1 VALTFHPVA
10 GAVLVCDYRGFIE
23 PEMVKRRLVVVISP
37 RLRHR
42 DGLCTVVPLSTTA
55 PPRQEDYHH
64 VLEFERPLP
73 KPWETARVWV
83 KADMV
88 ATVGFHRLDLIRI
101 GKDQEGKRKYLQTAI
116 SDDDLQAIRRCVLHT
131 LGLAALTPHL

>member
-1 VALTFHPVA
+1 
-10 GAVLVCDYRGFIE
+10 
-23 PEMVKRRLVVVISP
+23 M
-37 RLRHR
+37 
-42 DGLCTVVPLSTTA
+42 
-55 PPRQEDYHH
+55 
-64 VLEFERPLP
+64 P